1 MPGDVSKEVD
11 QLLKDREKYES
22 WLSRLESER
31 GNTNARA
38 FDKVRGDYQQR
49 LDEVVAKLQ
58 AHSEGVAAKLRSM
71 EQRLGELEGERLAHS
86 EQLDE
91 ARLRRSVGEYRDDNE
106 WAELENRLFATVQQA
121 ESEIEGARAEMGR
134 LSQIMSTVNAAESQP
149 VAAPPPPQPE
159 PVAPPPQPA
168 PVAAPPPP
176 PPPQPQPEPEP
187 LVAGPEG
194 DDEGFLS
201 LEELVLEDAAP
212 EDFGPLPDAPP
223 PPPPAPPAPG
233 PMAAEPVI
241 AEPAAPEPGVGDEL
255 AFLESLSLG
264 AGEGE
269 ESASPDSFSFLEQHG
284 SGTPQTIICP
294 HCSAAND
301 PAEWYCTECG
311 EELPAE

>member
-11 QLLKDREKYES
+11 QLLRDREKYES

-38 FDKVRGDYQQR
+38 FDRVRGDYQQR
-49 LDEVVAKLQ
+49 LDEVVTKLQ

-86 EQLDE
+86 EKLDE
-91 ARLRRSVGEYRDDNE
+91 ARLRRSVGEYQDDNE

-121 ESEIEGARAEMGR
+121 EREIEGARVEMGR
-134 LSQIMSTVNAAESQP
+134 LSEITSMVHAAESQP
-149 VAAPPPPQPE
+149 VAAPPPPQPAAAPPPQPA

-168 PVAAPPPP
+168 PAAAPPPP
-176 PPPQPQPEPEP
+176 PPPQPQPEP

-201 LEELVLEDAAP
+201 LEELVLEDTAP
-212 EDFGPLPDAPP
+212 EEFGMPQPDAAPP
-223 PPPPAPPAPG
+223 PPPATE
-233 PMAAEPVI
+233 PMAAEPGM
-241 AEPAAPEPGVGDEL
+241 AEPEPGVGDEL

-264 AGEGE
+264 AGE
-269 ESASPDSFSFLEQHG
+269 ESASPESFSFLEQHG